1 MMEEVMEMLE
11 ALEDLILRARAR
23 LTNVVMNEEL
33 TPSTRQELF
42 IALGRI
48 NLAYNLVLNIMSK
61 LGKRGVR

>member
-1 MMEEVMEMLE
+1 MEEVMEMLE

-23 LTNVVMNEEL
+23 LNNVVMNEEL
-33 TPSTRQELF
+33 TPSARQDLF

-48 NLAYNLVLNIMSK
+48 NLAYNLVLNIMAK

>member
-1 MMEEVMEMLE
+1 MEEVMEMLE